1 MGLVTWFLLGLVAAY
16 LARMIVR
23 PGTDMGCVVTGLTGM
38 AGSLVGGTLG
48 NLLTDGGIDL
58 TRASF
63 VGSLVGSCI
72 ILGIVKIAS

>member
-1 MGLVTWFLLGLVAAY
+1 MVTWFLLGLVAAY

-23 PGTDMGCVVTGLTGM
+23 PGTDMGCFVTGFTGM

-63 VGSLVGSCI
+63 LGSVLGSCI
-72 ILGIVKIAS
+72 ILVIVKLAS